1 MLQTLLGSRTCAVA
15 AVACAALLAGCATPP
30 AQRDYSAFR
39 QAKPASILVLP
50 PVNQS
55 PDVNATFSMLAQA
68 TQPLAESGYY
78 VMPVALVHQTFKE
91 NGLHNPPEM
100 HEVAPAKLREIFG
113 ADAAMY
119 IQVNRYG
126 TTYTVLDSVA
136 VVTASAKLVDL
147 RTGTELWTGS
157 ASASNNEGNNQ
168 GSGGLA
174 AMLITALVKQVLNS
188 VTDASH
194 PVAGVTS
201 MRLLSAGTPNGL
213 LYGPRSPKYEK
224 DGQR

>member
-1 MLQTLLGSRTCAVA
+1 MLRSNWSRRAGAAA
-15 AVACAALLAGCATPP
+15 AVTFAALLAGCATPP
-30 AQRDYSAFR
+30 AQRDYTAFR

-68 TQPLAESGYY
+68 TLPLAESGYY
-78 VMPVALVHQTFKE
+78 VMPVALVNETFKQ
-91 NGLHNPPEM
+91 NGLANPPEM
-100 HEVAPAKLREIFG
+100 HEVSPAKLREIFG

-119 IQVNRYG
+119 IQVTRYG
-126 TTYTVLDSVA
+126 TTYTVLDSAA
-136 VVTASAKLVDL
+136 VVSASAKLVDL

-157 ASASNNEGNNQ
+157 AVASNAENNNQ
-168 GSGGLA
+168 GGLA
-174 AMLITALVKQVLNS
+174 AMLITALVKQVMNNL
-188 VTDASH
+188 TDASH
-194 PVAGVTS
+194 NVAGITS

>member
-1 MLQTLLGSRTCAVA
+1 MLQTLLASRTCAVA

-68 TQPLAESGYY
+68 TLPLAESGYY
-78 VMPVALVHQTFKE
+78 VMPVALVNETFKQ
-91 NGLHNPPEM
+91 NGLANPPEM
-100 HEVAPAKLREIFG
+100 HEVSPAKLREIFG

-119 IQVNRYG
+119 IQVTRYG
-126 TTYTVLDSVA
+126 TTYTVLDSAA
-136 VVTASAKLVDL
+136 VVSASAKLVDL

-157 ASASNNEGNNQ
+157 AVASNAENNNQ
-168 GSGGLA
+168 GGLA
-174 AMLITALVKQVLNS
+174 AMLITALVKQVMNNL
-188 VTDASH
+188 TDASH
-194 PVAGVTS
+194 NVAGITS

-213 LYGPRSPKYEK
+213 LYGPRSPQYEK